1 MPVHRTS
8 NRPVDAASS
17 SAGATVAEPVAAQS
31 PAENDTTESD
41 ADAGGAAIPAKVEM
55 RFMTVPLPPPAHR
68 SAFAGHSR
76 TGRAEGPWRLG
87 IAGVPAG
94 VDAVACRGHT
104 DEQ

>member
-55 RFMTVPLPPPAHR
+55 CFMTVPP
-68 SAFAGHSR
+68 SATGPIDQPSPVIAG
-76 TGRAEGPWRLG
+76 TGRAEGP
-87 IAGVPAG
+87 
-94 VDAVACRGHT
+94 
-104 DEQ
+104 